1 VATVPSAAL
10 ILEQSLNGAAHG
22 AEFRGPASAPARAAG
37 RRLAPARSCA
47 RPLALTLAAALAA
60 TLAGC
65 AGDPLATYDLSAPT
79 SGLSARPLRASVVV
93 SAPEAVAPLD
103 SDRIVVRA
111 GAEGVT
117 LLKGAQWSDR
127 LPTLVQSRLIQTFEN
142 GRSIRSVSRPG
153 DRVAADYN
161 LVSEIRRFEI
171 DASTRRAVA
180 EISVRLVRDRS
191 GAVVAGR
198 VFEASAPVE
207 TIEGAGAVAALD
219 EAMGRALRDIAAWAA
234 APR

>member
-1 VATVPSAAL
+1 
-10 ILEQSLNGAAHG
+10 LNGAVYG
-22 AEFRGPASAPARAAG
+22 ADSPRPARVR
-37 RRLAPARSCA
+37 RRLRLRRRLPR
-47 RPLALTLAAALAA
+47 LALVAGLAAVLGACGA
-60 TLAGC
+60 
-65 AGDPLATYDLSAPT
+65 DPLATYDLTAPT
-79 SGLSARPLRASVVV
+79 SGLSARPLRASLVV

-103 SDRIVVRA
+103 SDRIIVRA

-117 LLKGAQWSDR
+117 LLKSAQWSDR
-127 LPTLVQSRLIQTFEN
+127 LPALVQSRLIQTFEN

-153 DRVAADYN
+153 DRVAADYA

-171 DASTRRAVA
+171 DASTRLAQA
-180 EISVRLVRDRS
+180 EISVKLVRDRS

-207 TIEGAGAVAALD
+207 TIDGASAAAALD
-219 EAMGRALRDIAAWAA
+219 EAMGRVLRDIAAWAA

>member
-1 VATVPSAAL
+1 M
-10 ILEQSLNGAAHG
+10 NGVD
-22 AEFRGPASAPARAAG
+22 ARASFGGGARMRALVACVVAAG
-37 RRLAPARSCA
+37 A
-47 RPLALTLAAALAA
+47 
-60 TLAGC
+60 LAGC
-65 AGDPLATYDLSAPT
+65 GSDPLATYDLTAPR
-79 SGLSARPLRASVVV
+79 SGLSAQPVRASLVV

-103 SDRIVVRA
+103 SDRIMVRA

-127 LPTLVQSRLIQTFEN
+127 LPALVHSRLIQTFEN

-153 DRVAADYN
+153 DRVAADFN

-171 DASTRRAVA
+171 DAQSRSAVV
-180 EISVRLVRDRS
+180 EISAKIVREQGGR
-191 GAVVAGR
+191 VVAGR
-198 VFEASAPVE
+198 VFEASAPADV
-207 TIEGAGAVAALD
+207 IEGPSAVAALD

>member
-1 VATVPSAAL
+1 M
-10 ILEQSLNGAAHG
+10 
-22 AEFRGPASAPARAAG
+22 R
-37 RRLAPARSCA
+37 
-47 RPLALTLAAALAA
+47 ALAA
-60 TLAGC
+60 CVFAAGALAGC
-65 AGDPLATYDLSAPT
+65 GSDPLATYDLTAPR
-79 SGLSARPLRASVVV
+79 SGLSARPVRASLVV

-127 LPTLVQSRLIQTFEN
+127 LPALVQSRLIQTFEN

-171 DASTRRAVA
+171 DAQARRAVV
-180 EISVRLVRDRS
+180 EISARIVREQGGR
-191 GAVVAGR
+191 VVAGR
-198 VFEASAPVE
+198 VFEASAPAE
-207 TIEGAGAVAALD
+207 IIEGPSAVAALD